1 MTRWRWNGQHVLV
14 TGGSEGI
21 GRAVALAARERGA
34 RVTVLA
40 RRSEPLAAA
49 AARIG
54 ALAVRADVTDPDALG
69 VAVATA
75 IAANG
80 PIDVVI
86 HCAGAAL
93 PGRFLEVAEHEFAD
107 QLRLNHLGTVN
118 VLRAVLPAMT
128 ERGAG
133 RVVVTSSTAAVLPV
147 PGYAAY
153 GAAKAAVALLGAVV
167 GAEVEP
173 RGVRIGVLY
182 PPDTKTP
189 GFDAENLRKPPETA
203 AISAGIAPQ
212 NPDRVAQI
220 VLRGVERG
228 SRTITADALTRLVL
242 TVPGIVLPLM
252 RPILARVARRAIAR
266 D

>member
-1 MTRWRWNGQHVLV
+1 MTRWQWDGRHVLV

-21 GRAVALAARERGA
+21 GNAVATAARERGA
-34 RVTVLA
+34 RVSILA
-40 RRSEPLAAA
+40 RRAEPLASA

-54 ALAVRADVTDPDALG
+54 ALAVRADVTDSGA
-69 VAVATA
+69 VSAAVATA
-75 IAANG
+75 IETNG
-80 PIDVVI
+80 PIDVLV

-93 PGRFLEVAEHEFAD
+93 PGRFLEVAEQEFAD

-128 ERGAG
+128 ERRAG

-153 GAAKAAVALLGAVV
+153 GAAKAAVALLAAVV
-167 GAEVEP
+167 GAEVKS
-173 RGVRIGVLY
+173 RGVRVGVLY

-212 NPDRVAQI
+212 SPERVARI

-228 SRTITADALTRLVL
+228 SRTITADALTRVVL
-242 TVPGIVLPLM
+242 TVPGIVLPMM
-252 RPILARVARRAIAR
+252 RPVLARIARRAIAR
-266 D
+266 G